1 MKICKICGIEK
12 EEAEFYQREGKSNNR
27 CKVCHKEYRDKHYA
41 DNKDKYVEKARRN
54 EAIYRERN
62 KVYIFAFLKDNPCVD
77 CGETDMRC
85 LQFDHNDPE
94 LKSFNVAEATTRGI
108 SLAVLEEEVAKC
120 TVRCANCHA
129 KKTAE
134 QFQFKMYKGV
144 YY

>member
-1 MKICKICGIEK
+1 MKICKVCNIEK
-12 EEAEFYQREGKSNNR
+12 VESEFYQRRGKPSGR
-27 CKVCHKEYRDKHYA
+27 CKSCHKEYRDKHYK
-41 DNKDKYVEKARRN
+41 DNKGMYLEKARRN

-62 KVYIFAFLKDNPCVD
+62 KVFILAFFKDHPCVD

-85 LQFDHNDPE
+85 LQFDHNKPE
-94 LKSFNVAEATTRGI
+94 LKSFNISEALQKGV
-108 SLAVLEEEVAKC
+108 SMAALEAEVAKC

-134 QFQFKMYKGV
+134 QFQYHMYKGI